1 MSSDRGVSWDSGFTT
16 TIVSLIHHGNANIDA
31 FQWSATF
38 SSHKK
43 RKWVFKFNWCE
54 VLFDFFPPS
63 QSAAVKCVN
72 HQSWQMREAKCQMD
86 THTVKVLLV
95 GVIFCVLLFCFSI
108 SPHFRPPSGPLTSSN
123 TGMWR
128 HDASVKWQI
137 RQHTFHTLTP
147 PFIKS
152 IHQEKIN
159 PCIQLKISRTKWF
172 VWGLRFVFCLFV
184 FPWEG

>member
-1 MSSDRGVSWDSGFTT
+1 MSSDRGVSWEFDFTT

-95 GVIFCVLLFCFSI
+95 GVLFCVLLFCFSI
-108 SPHFRPPSGPLTSSN
+108 SPHFRPPSGPLTSSI

-128 HDASVKWQI
+128 HDMTHLSDDKSDST
-137 RQHTFHTLTP
+137 HFTP
-147 PFIKS
+147 WPLLSLRAFIKKKS
-152 IHQEKIN
+152 I
-159 PCIQLKISRTKWF
+159 PASS
-172 VWGLRFVFCLFV
+172 
-184 FPWEG
+184 